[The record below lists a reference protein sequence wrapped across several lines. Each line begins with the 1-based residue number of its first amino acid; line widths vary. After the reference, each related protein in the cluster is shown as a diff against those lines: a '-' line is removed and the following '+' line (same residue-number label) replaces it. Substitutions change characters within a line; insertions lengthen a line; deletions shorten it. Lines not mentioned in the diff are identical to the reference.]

1 MTTRTF
7 SHPQTSLS
15 SSVPSHAASCPIPSR
30 TISSSRPERGPTVI
44 AQSRRSATVPYPQ
57 LRSLDP
63 DDVIFDPRKVAA
75 NSLPPKKAY
84 APRAGNEIAPSPFRP
99 HVPADRRVLLWTAP
113 FCLAVQERF
122 RTVGIRTDLQAKIF
136 QGLLKATTEQ
146 TREGYGAGLLR
157 YHQFC
162 DAQRIPEHAR
172 LPADHMI
179 LSAFVSDWI
188 GKKSGKCLRNWLS
201 GLRLWHLFNDAP
213 WHGDE
218 SWLPSLKKAGD
229 RAGVIFKRPPRGP
242 ITKAHMRAFR
252 ASLDLT
258 TGFGAAAWS
267 NATSCFWGCRRL
279 GELVIKSA
287 TKFSPEH
294 DTCRETRT
302 SFTICDGHNVLSF
315 HIIWTKTTTIL
326 GADCILTQ
334 ILDDHP
340 DADLCPVWAFRNHLE
355 VNDSPP
361 PLTPLFAFRE
371 NGVWIPLTKDLFLK
385 VSSAVFLAA
394 GLDHVFGHS
403 YRIGGSLE
411 LLLAGVEPEVIM
423 KLGGWTSLCFLIYW
437 RRLETILPQR
447 IIAAFASRIKDF
459 AAANG
464 HSLDS
469 LELDFDNASV

>member
-1 MTTRTF
+1 MPSNVTPIVRVVSGSIAFYTT
-7 SHPQTSLS
+7 SD
-15 SSVPSHAASCPIPSR
+15 I
-30 TISSSRPERGPTVI
+30 
-44 AQSRRSATVPYPQ
+44 PYP
-57 LRSLDP
+57 RSLDP
-63 DDVIFDPRKVAA
+63 DDVVFDPRKVAA

-162 DAQRIPEHAR
+162 DGQRIPEHAR

-229 RAGVIFKRPPRGP
+229 RAGVVFKRPPRGP

-294 DTCRETRT
+294 DTGRETRT